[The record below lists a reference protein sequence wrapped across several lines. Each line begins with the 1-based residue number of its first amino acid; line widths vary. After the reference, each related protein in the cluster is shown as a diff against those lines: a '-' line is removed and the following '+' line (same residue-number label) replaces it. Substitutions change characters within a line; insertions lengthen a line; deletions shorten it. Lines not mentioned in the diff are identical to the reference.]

1 MSSLAKELLVDP
13 WRRLKW
19 GFIPVRREV
28 TDLDAG
34 EAKELVPS
42 EVEKEEGT
50 SLELSGDRTSSA
62 DGELTK
68 EEFRETKKNLD
79 TASTDISEYEYK
91 DEANRKWY
99 KFFDEQE
106 YRIKKS
112 QASNNKW
119 YSWFN
124 AGTSTKEKKLLLK
137 LDVLLA
143 FYSCLAYWVKY
154 LDTVNLNNAYVSGMQ
169 EELKF
174 KGNDLVHTQVMFTVG
189 NIIFQIPFLF
199 LLNRVPLNYLL
210 PVLDLCWSL
219 LTVGEAYVNNVPHLK
234 AIRFFVGASRH
245 QLIWHINIYLVVS
258 TSMMKWFVV
267 PHFIIWV
274 NT

>member
-124 AGTSTKEKKLLLK
+124 AGTSTKEKKI
-137 LDVLLA
+137 V
-143 FYSCLAYWVKY
+143 V
-154 LDTVNLNNAYVSGMQ
+154 
-169 EELKF
+169 
-174 KGNDLVHTQVMFTVG
+174 
-189 NIIFQIPFLF
+189 
-199 LLNRVPLNYLL
+199 
-210 PVLDLCWSL
+210 
-219 LTVGEAYVNNVPHLK
+219 EA
-234 AIRFFVGASRH
+234 
-245 QLIWHINIYLVVS
+245 
-258 TSMMKWFVV
+258 
-267 PHFIIWV
+267 
-274 NT
+274 